1 MLMYSCEQCG
11 KEFAQKSHYDSH
23 KRRKTPCKKNMDNIK
38 QVVYKAVEG
47 TLKKLNNEKLN
58 VEEEVNI
65 YNKMNTPTLDDD
77 YAILKKYYDNKLNK
91 DSNLVETSNDEP
103 TPIDCV
109 EEMVSKIPENFWQRK
124 DIKILDP
131 CCGCGNFP
139 LVIYFKLI
147 KYHTKEYILTNMLY
161 FNDINMNRIDALK
174 AVFNYKLNIY
184 NEDFLLLTTA
194 HKFDL
199 IVANPPYAKLLPNGK
214 RASKNHNLIG
224 IFINK
229 SLEILSDNGYLLYIT
244 PDNWMSYSDRNT
256 LILELTRLQIQYI
269 NIHTAKKYFKKIGS
283 SFVWYL
289 IEKTPS
295 YKDIEIEGIWKK
307 KLYNDVVRS
316 KYLCSL

>member
-1 MLMYSCEQCG
+1 
-11 KEFAQKSHYDSH
+11 
-23 KRRKTPCKKNMDNIK
+23 
-38 QVVYKAVEG
+38 
-47 TLKKLNNEKLN
+47 
-58 VEEEVNI
+58 
-65 YNKMNTPTLDDD
+65 MNTPTLDDD

-316 KYLCSL
+316 EERRYIPLYYNSIIQNILSKTID